1 MLLCRRQDEYHVCR
15 RFLKSLQKGVE
26 CRCRQHVH
34 LVDDKHLILTHLR
47 RYSCLFHQSLDVL
60 HRVIAGSVEFKDVI
74 RALFVERLAAF
85 AFVAGLTFSSRV
97 LAVDGLGKDTCAC
110 SLAHAPW
117 SAEQVGMS
125 QLPALHRVF
134 QRSGKSRLS
143 HNRVEGHRSV
153 FARRNNIFF
162 HNTKKSKRR

>member
-1 MLLCRRQDEYHVCR
+1 MLLGGRQDEYHVCR
-15 RFLKSLQKGVE
+15 RFLKSLQEGVE

-60 HRVIAGSVEFKDVI
+60 HRVVAGSVELKDVI

-97 LAVDGLGKDTCAC
+97 LAVDGLGALCPTTESKVIGRYF
-110 SLAHAPW
+110 LAETIY
-117 SAEQVGMS
+117 SS
-125 QLPALHRVF
+125 I
-134 QRSGKSRLS
+134 
-143 HNRVEGHRSV
+143 
-153 FARRNNIFF
+153 IFL
-162 HNTKKSKRR
+162 K